1 MIFSKIKRNIFLWK
15 LRGNAYFCPV
25 CEKGFKIFLP
35 GGPARRPFALC
46 PNCHSLERHRFLWLI
61 LQQLWAESKI
71 HNKGKM
77 LHFAPEPCLAMK
89 FKKTFE
95 YISADLDPEIAMVAM
110 DITDI
115 KFPDDTFDA
124 IVCNHVLEHI
134 PDDRKALSELYRV
147 MNKGGWGSLQVP
159 MKGETT
165 YEDSSISTPEG
176 REKHFGQDDHVRLYG
191 SDFYQ
196 RLQDVGF
203 TTHIYKKH
211 DFFNEEENKR
221 LSLAIEK
228 ELVIV
233 RK

>member
-1 MIFSKIKRNIFLWK
+1 MSIIHHENGRIACNIPIPTPLFT
-15 LRGNAYFCPV
+15 
-25 CEKGFKIFLP
+25 
-35 GGPARRPFALC
+35 PA
-46 PNCHSLERHRFLWLI
+46 
-61 LQQLWAESKI
+61 
-71 HNKGKM
+71 
-77 LHFAPEPCLAMK
+77 
-89 FKKTFE
+89 
-95 YISADLDPEIAMVAM
+95 
-110 DITDI
+110 
-115 KFPDDTFDA
+115 
-124 IVCNHVLEHI
+124 
-134 PDDRKALSELYRV
+134 
-147 MNKGGWGSLQVP
+147 
-159 MKGETT
+159 
-165 YEDSSISTPEG
+165 G